1 MSPPA
6 PRTEGVLL
14 SSCSDSL
21 SSHNS
26 HGRGPLGSAPDPYLD
41 LWYRLCLQWACMDA
55 SVYGTKQLR
64 NNHALPLHCKQSFT
78 LLIMAIV
85 QWHCSPWE
93 LVGVHI
99 ETEVFKSDHAT
110 CRLQYRCILKPWCQ
124 VEKSRHRRHIL
135 YDPSYTKSPE
145 LTDPWDKMQI
155 CCHPGPEEVG
165 MGTDCLIEFL
175 LWVLEIF

>member
-6 PRTEGVLL
+6 PCTEGTLL
-14 SSCSDSL
+14 SSCGDSL

-26 HGRGPLGSAPDPYLD
+26 HGRGPLGSAPDSYLD
-41 LWYRLCLQWACMDA
+41 LWYRLCLQWARMDA
-55 SVYGTKQLR
+55 SIYGTKQLR
-64 NNHALPLHCKQSFT
+64 NNHALPLHCKQSLT

-124 VEKSRHRRHIL
+124 VEKSGTKATYCMILVTPNLQNWLILETKCRSVATWGQRRWEWIL
-135 YDPSYTKSPE
+135 
-145 LTDPWDKMQI
+145 I
-155 CCHPGPEEVG
+155 A
-165 MGTDCLIEFL
+165 
-175 LWVLEIF
+175 